1 MCQVTVRNQAPVQ
14 PPPQMLPGSQPMQA
28 QSLPLSDHCEL
39 IRKAAYLNREGS
51 TSMVLGDLR
60 AAVDQLS
67 RALEVII
74 EAGGFDS
81 LPAIAALYET
91 RSFPFERQAPCSLI
105 AQMRQ
110 RQAHKLRNPED
121 GSFFVYTNPFIF
133 QPIATDVPHYATN
146 CAAVCLFNL
155 ALVYHQRG
163 RLADSFAYSRAQTLY
178 SMSLAFVAQMPCQ
191 AACANLKIAATNNK
205 AHVQFEISETPE
217 AKTTLQDLL
226 AILMVSKTVNPPPF
240 PEGEIEKFYMNILYM
255 NAATLAGAA

>member
-1 MCQVTVRNQAPVQ
+1 
-14 PPPQMLPGSQPMQA
+14 MQA
-28 QSLPLSDHCEL
+28 QAQPQPQPLSDQCEL

-51 TSMVLGDLR
+51 TSMVLGDLP
-60 AAVDQLS
+60 AAIDQLS

-81 LPAIAALYET
+81 LPSIAALYET
-91 RSFPFERQAPCSLI
+91 PSFPFERQAPCSLP
-105 AQMRQ
+105 AQMRH
-110 RQAHKLRNPED
+110 RQAHKLSNPSED

-133 QPIATDVPHYATN
+133 HPIATDVPDYATN

-191 AACANLKIAATNNK
+191 AACANLKIAGTNNK
-205 AHVQFEISETPE
+205 AHVQFEISETPD

-226 AILMVSKTVNPPPF
+226 TILMVCKTANPPPF
-240 PEGEIEKFYMNILYM
+240 PAGEIEKFYMNILHM